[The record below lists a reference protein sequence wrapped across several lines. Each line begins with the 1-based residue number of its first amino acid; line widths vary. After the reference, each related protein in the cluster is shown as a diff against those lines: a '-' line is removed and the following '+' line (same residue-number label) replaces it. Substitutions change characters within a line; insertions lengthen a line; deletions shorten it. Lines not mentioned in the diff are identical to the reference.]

1 MARNNYQ
8 KYGFFL
14 FGILA
19 FLGLYLTSLYSYP
32 LFHSL
37 AELFSIVIACG
48 IFIIA
53 WNARRFLDQHYLLF
67 IGIAYLFVAFLDII
81 HTLAYKGMGVFK
93 GFDANL
99 PTQLWIIARCMESI
113 SLLIAPYYLK
123 RSLKVDRVFIVY
135 LLTTILLLLS
145 IFSWDL
151 FPNCFIEGKGLTPFK
166 ITSEYIISSI
176 LGASMIVL
184 WVNRQALDPKVFQL
198 VIWSIVT
205 TIISELAFTFY
216 ISVYGLSNLIGHYF
230 KIISFYFIYKA
241 IIETGLTKPYDLL
254 FRNLKLSKE
263 EVQRERDFAESL
275 VNTAQVITLLLDSQ
289 GRIIRFNPYMEE
301 ISGYH
306 INEVRGKD
314 WFDTFLPEKDRG
326 MIRELFSKAI
336 DNIQI
341 RGNINSIL
349 TKTGKERLIEWND
362 KTLKD
367 AEGKTVGLLAIGL
380 DITQRKQTE
389 EDRERLIKEL
399 QKALSEVKTLSGF
412 LPICMS
418 CKKIRDDKGY
428 WEQVEVYIR
437 DHSEAEFSHGICPEC
452 FKKLYPGETSDD
464 L

>member
-1 MARNNYQ
+1 MEEEKNRRGYVFILL
-8 KYGFFL
+8 GLSFL
-14 FGILA
+14 S
-19 FLGLYLTSLYSYP
+19 LYLTSLYSYP

-99 PTQLWIIARCMESI
+99 PTQLWIIARYMESI

-151 FPNCFIEGKGLTPFK
+151 FPNCFVEGKGLTPFK

-205 TIISELAFTFY
+205 TIISELVFTFY
-216 ISVYGLSNLIGHYF
+216 ISGYGLSNLIGHYF

-241 IIETGLTKPYDLL
+241 IIETGLTKPYDFL

-275 VNTAQVITLLLDSQ
+275 VNTAQVITLLLDPQ

-301 ISGYH
+301 ISGYS
-306 INEVRGKD
+306 IDEARGKD

-336 DNIQI
+336 DNIQT
-341 RGNINSIL
+341 RGNINPIL
-349 TKTGKERLIEWND
+349 TKTGEERLIEWND

-367 AEGKTVGLLAIGL
+367 AEGKTVGLLAIGQ

-389 EDRERLIKEL
+389 EDRERLIKDL
-399 QKALSEVKTLSGF
+399 QKALLEVKTLSGF

-437 DHSEAEFSHGICPEC
+437 DHSEAEFSHGICPDC
-452 FKKLYPGETSDD
+452 MKKLYPDEV
-464 L
+464 

>member
-1 MARNNYQ
+1 
-8 KYGFFL
+8 
-14 FGILA
+14 
-19 FLGLYLTSLYSYP
+19 
-32 LFHSL
+32 
-37 AELFSIVIACG
+37 
-48 IFIIA
+48 
-53 WNARRFLDQHYLLF
+53 
-67 IGIAYLFVAFLDII
+67 
-81 HTLAYKGMGVFK
+81 
-93 GFDANL
+93 
-99 PTQLWIIARCMESI
+99 MESI

-184 WVNRQALDPKVFQL
+184 WVNRRALDPKVFQL

-216 ISVYGLSNLIGHYF
+216 ISVYGLSNLVGHYF

-275 VNTAQVITLLLDSQ
+275 VNTAQVITLLLDPQ

-301 ISGYH
+301 ISGYS
-306 INEVRGKD
+306 IDEARGKD

-336 DNIQI
+336 DNIQT
-341 RGNINSIL
+341 RGNINPIL
-349 TKTGKERLIEWND
+349 TKTGEERLIEWND

-367 AEGKTVGLLAIGL
+367 AEGKTVGLLAIGQ

-389 EDRERLIKEL
+389 EDRERLIKDL
-399 QKALSEVKTLSGF
+399 QKALLEVKTLSGF

-437 DHSEAEFSHGICPEC
+437 DHSEAEFSHGICPDC
-452 FKKLYPGETSDD
+452 LKKLYPDEI
-464 L
+464 

>member
-1 MARNNYQ
+1 MEEEENRRGYV
-8 KYGFFL
+8 F
-14 FGILA
+14 ILLGLS

-93 GFDANL
+93 GFDANF
-99 PTQLWIIARCMESI
+99 PTQLWIIARYMESI

-176 LGASMIVL
+176 LGASMILL

-275 VNTAQVITLLLDSQ
+275 VNTAQVITLLLDPQ

-301 ISGYH
+301 ISGYS
-306 INEVRGKD
+306 IDEARGKD

-326 MIRELFSKAI
+326 MIRKLFSKAI
-336 DNIQI
+336 DNIQT
-341 RGNINSIL
+341 RGNINPIL
-349 TKTGKERLIEWND
+349 TKTGEERLIEWND

-367 AEGKTVGLLAIGL
+367 AEGKTVGLLAIGQ

-389 EDRERLIKEL
+389 EDRERLIKDL
-399 QKALSEVKTLSGF
+399 QKALLELKTLSGF

-437 DHSEAEFSHGICPEC
+437 DHSEVEFSHSLCPEC
-452 FKKLYPGETSDD
+452 MRRLYPDEI
-464 L
+464 